1 MPRLVSVVLS
11 ALLVIGALVA
21 TASLLNNDDESEK
34 WTLLEEAV
42 SLVEKKLLTL
52 STEMERKELGL
63 DVDYLFEKLDA
74 IEIKSTQSA
83 KKEKRKALINRV
95 NKVAETLDKRT

>member
-74 IEIKSTQSA
+74 IEIKSNQSA

-95 NKVAETLDKRT
+95 SKVAETLDKRT